1 MSESSASDDPAVKAI
16 RLRADPPRPLRLSRK
31 VAMVGV
37 AGLAL
42 AIAAA
47 AGVGLLKPGV
57 EAPTLELTRSLAP
70 PPSAVRAL
78 PGDYAV
84 PLLGPPLPGDLGRPI
99 LNARNAAEEGDDQ
112 TGALAGPVAET
123 READARQAE
132 LERRRAEADAA
143 RTSNILL
150 IQSGPPVSQGAPV
163 AVGAPTGAQAGG
175 AAAATSSGT
184 LLAGAV
190 IEASLVTGIRSD
202 LPGPVLGQITADV
215 HDTRTGRILL
225 APKGSRLIGT
235 HTAQVAQ
242 GQSRLQV
249 RWTRIILPNG
259 QSIQLEDQA
268 TSDPQGYAGLEDRTD
283 QRWGERLRSAALT
296 TLMAVGGA
304 AVEVDEGDRI
314 ARAIRDGT
322 SGGVDALGRGL
333 VERGLSIPPRLT
345 VRPGFAFRIIL
356 THDLNLQPYG
366 D

>member
-1 MSESSASDDPAVKAI
+1 MSETSAGNDPAIKAM

-31 VAMVGV
+31 MAMAGV

-47 AGVGLLKPGV
+47 VGVGLLKPDAD
-57 EAPTLELTRSLAP
+57 APKIELARSSAP
-70 PPSAVRAL
+70 PPDAVRAL
-78 PGDYAV
+78 PGDYTA
-84 PLLGPPLPGDLGRPI
+84 PQLGPPLPGDLGRPI
-99 LNARNAAEEGDDQ
+99 LNARNAAEMEDAQ
-112 TGALAGPVAET
+112 TGSLDGSTSEL

-132 LERRRAEADAA
+132 LERRRAEEDAA
-143 RTSNILL
+143 RTSTLLL
-150 IQSGPPVSQGAPV
+150 IQSSVPASEGAPV
-163 AVGAPTGAQAGG
+163 ASAPPTGGNAAGPTT
-175 AAAATSSGT
+175 ANAEGT

-190 IEASLVTGIRSD
+190 IEASLLTGIRSD
-202 LPGPVLGQITADV
+202 LAGAVLGQITADV
-215 HDTRTGRILL
+215 HDTRTGRMLL
-225 APKGSRLIGT
+225 VPKGARLIGA

-249 RWTRIILPNG
+249 VWTRIILPNG
-259 QSIQLEDQA
+259 KSIQLEDQA
-268 TSDPQGYAGLEDRTD
+268 ASDPQGYAGLEDRTN

-296 TLMAVGGA
+296 TLLAVSSA
-304 AVEVDEGDRI
+304 AVEVNEADRF

-345 VRPGFAFRIIL
+345 IRPGFAFRIIL
-356 THDLNLQPYG
+356 THDLDLQPYG